1 MPISEDK
8 FTENSMELFTRK
20 LVEEKYISLESEISA
35 YEWAY
40 DEDEDYWE
48 DSSVQMD
55 SELPE
60 NIRNLM
66 NKLPELN
73 PKLISFNFE
82 NYELFKTIE
91 ENTVAFCK
99 DNGFDT
105 IPYIHKSFSIGLSTP
120 ECEEGGSIRGIEFS
134 MDGWFVFDM
143 VEKGYIDALL
153 SVDELTK
160 FLKIA
165 GSFFSS
171 EVTLDCKS

>member
-1 MPISEDK
+1 MSVTFSIFMPISEDK

-66 NKLPELN
+66 N
-73 PKLISFNFE
+73 LI
-82 NYELFKTIE
+82 
-91 ENTVAFCK
+91 
-99 DNGFDT
+99 
-105 IPYIHKSFSIGLSTP
+105 
-120 ECEEGGSIRGIEFS
+120 
-134 MDGWFVFDM
+134 
-143 VEKGYIDALL
+143 
-153 SVDELTK
+153 
-160 FLKIA
+160 
-165 GSFFSS
+165 
-171 EVTLDCKS
+171 